1 LARLKIYG
9 QGNVEVEFVTAYLAD
24 LAHAYN
30 SVFALQVALDGM
42 NRAANEWPFGWRLG
56 VYAVWPLPSNR
67 GKLRL
72 RDWPPTADEAASMVP
87 LSEQLIL
94 LSVRLESPGF
104 WEFAG
109 SLNPLEVVRRYLN
122 DRHERRKDREYRE
135 SAEQRRLSLENLALE
150 SRVISDRVRLAK
162 ELGAKDSD
170 LAPILKNFLYRPL
183 VALDPHQDRGLVDN
197 AELSEGDGDRSE
209 E

>member
-1 LARLKIYG
+1 
-9 QGNVEVEFVTAYLAD
+9 
-24 LAHAYN
+24 
-30 SVFALQVALDGM
+30 
-42 NRAANEWPFGWRLG
+42 
-56 VYAVWPLPSNR
+56 
-67 GKLRL
+67 
-72 RDWPPTADEAASMVP
+72 MVP

-170 LAPILKNFLYRPL
+170 LTPILKNFLYRPL